1 MNRPIFHK
9 IWQNA
14 IQVISA
20 IVLVVFFGCNAQ
32 PFDVVG
38 PGDLQTETGSAL
50 ITASIPPFARG
61 LIQRVRIRV
70 SAADAGRIQTVDRD
84 MNFPIPGG
92 NLSTGQVAN
101 IPIGKRR
108 FTVTAFDTGGILR
121 FRGEADSTI
130 TTGKTELVQ
139 VNLNRI
145 GGQIAFRTIIDFS
158 TIDTTKVDTVTLASL
173 PLTSILDLLEIL
185 PQASHPSTALLPLVS
200 VGLGDQF
207 SVAEDGTLSRQIRV
221 NQIPIG
227 QRRFVAHLRD
237 LSSSGNL
244 AFADTITAVIDTV
257 GLTQAIFRLRRVE
270 SKEGLLEVFNKTTLP
285 RDSTVVVVTP
295 VF

>member
-1 MNRPIFHK
+1 M
-9 IWQNA
+9 WQKA
-14 IQVISA
+14 LGLVSV
-20 IVLVVFFGCNAQ
+20 IVLLGIWGCNAQ

-38 PGDLQTETGSAL
+38 PGSLQTETGSAL

-61 LIQRVRIRV
+61 LIQRVRVKV
-70 SAADAGRIQTVDRD
+70 SAADAGRIQTVERD

-108 FTVTAFDTGGILR
+108 FTVTVFDTGGILR

-130 TTGKTELVQ
+130 TTGETELVQ

-145 GGQIAFRTIIDFS
+145 GGQIAFRTVIDFS
-158 TIDTTKVDTVTLASL
+158 TIDTTQVDSVTLASL

-185 PQASHPSTALLPLVS
+185 PQASHPSVALLPLVS

-237 LSSSGNL
+237 LSSGGNL
-244 AFADTITAVIDTV
+244 AFADTITAVIDTISV
-257 GLTQAIFRLRRVE
+257 TQAVFRLRRVE

>member
-1 MNRPIFHK
+1 MWRKALGLVF
-9 IWQNA
+9 
-14 IQVISA
+14 V
-20 IVLVVFFGCNAQ
+20 IVLGGWFGCNAT

-38 PGDLQTETGSAL
+38 PGSLQTETGSAL

-61 LIQRVRIRV
+61 LIQRVRVKV
-70 SAADAGRIQTVDRD
+70 SAADAGRIQTVERD

-108 FTVTAFDTGGILR
+108 FTVTVFDTGGILR

-130 TTGKTELVQ
+130 TTGETELVQ
-139 VNLNRI
+139 VNLSRI
-145 GGQIAFRTIIDFS
+145 GGQIAFRTVIDFS
-158 TIDTTKVDTVTLASL
+158 TIDTTQVDTVTLASL

-185 PQASHPSTALLPLVS
+185 PQASHPSVALLPLVS

-237 LSSSGNL
+237 LSSGGNL
-244 AFADTITAVIDTV
+244 AFADTITAVIDTISV
-257 GLTQAIFRLRRVE
+257 AQAIFRLRRVE

>member
-1 MNRPIFHK
+1 MNRLIFHK
-9 IWQNA
+9 IRQNA
-14 IQVISA
+14 IQMMGVM
-20 IVLVVFFGCNAQ
+20 VLVVCFGCNAQ

-61 LIQRVRIRV
+61 LIHRVRIRV
-70 SAADAGRIQTVDRD
+70 SAADAGRIQTVERD

-130 TTGKTELVQ
+130 TTGETELVQ
-139 VNLNRI
+139 VNLSRI
-145 GGQIAFRTIIDFS
+145 GGQIAFRTVIDFS
-158 TIDTTKVDTVTLASL
+158 TIDTTLVDTVTLASL

-185 PQASHPSTALLPLVS
+185 PQASHPSMALLPLVS

-207 SVAEDGTLSRQIRV
+207 SVADDGTLSRQIRV

-237 LSSSGNL
+237 LSSRGNL
-244 AFADTITAVIDTV
+244 AFADTITAVIDTIGV
-257 GLTQAIFRLRRVE
+257 AQAIFRLRRVE